1 MTTET
6 TSWHLYVWKAMVY
19 LCLLIEDQSFK
30 FSFPFG
36 AFNAGVCV
44 CIGTFG
50 GMINAVLLQFGN
62 TNNMDWNK
70 DA

>member
-1 MTTET
+1 
-6 TSWHLYVWKAMVY
+6 MVY

-30 FSFPFG
+30 FSCPFG